1 MLHQRKQGIVVV
13 IDGIDPS
20 CRCRADIVVEIRFC
34 CKIVGKSTVR
44 RLIREENRFEPCFFK
59 GFDNTFLPIDV
70 FEMLG
75 IGGG

>member
-1 MLHQRKQGIVVV
+1 MLHQRKHGIVVV

-44 RLIREENRFEPCFFK
+44 RLIREENRFEPR
-59 GFDNTFLPIDV
+59 NTFMCSICLCN
-70 FEMLG
+70 G
-75 IGGG
+75 IFI